1 MLFGRKALE
10 KELRAKTEELLAA
23 ASDALGGLSEAQQE
37 QTGPAAAGQEL
48 EELISSF
55 KAIKDAVEIMR
66 QRENQLASS
75 KQRLLEEY
83 REFVEKSK
91 ARDDL
96 SQGQRYQVASDFFSY
111 LVAET
116 AKQRTAVEAM
126 RQDLQRL
133 EDDLTRIET
142 LAVSLFGP
150 EGRALQEPTVKIP
163 TKSAENLKQALRQ
176 LAKLVSI
183 DVSSIGQAEA
193 RTAPE
198 DSKPEPQS

>member
-37 QTGPAAAGQEL
+37 QTGLAAAGQEL

-75 KQRLLEEY
+75 KQRVLEEY

-133 EDDLTRIET
+133 QDDLTRIET

-193 RTAPE
+193 GTAPE